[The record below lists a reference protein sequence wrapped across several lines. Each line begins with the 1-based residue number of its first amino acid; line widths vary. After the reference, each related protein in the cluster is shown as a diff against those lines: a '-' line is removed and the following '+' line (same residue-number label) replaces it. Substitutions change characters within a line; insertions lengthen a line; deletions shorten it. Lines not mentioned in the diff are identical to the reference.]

1 MTFKKAMWMTGVFV
15 VGVAGTGGIM
25 WGLSDTGWAGVDSL
39 LAYCLGV
46 ACGYGVILAAEHG

>member
-25 WGLSDTGWAGVDSL
+25 WGTSGTAWAGVDAL
-39 LAYCLGV
+39 LTYCVGV
-46 ACGYGVILAAEHG
+46 ASGYGIILAAEHG